1 MKARNKNP
9 GSGKSINNL
18 NSLDITIDGLIDAKM
33 NIRKSKRD
41 IILNIRL
48 RPEQLTELVRQSLNV
63 SRRNDGKEIVLVP
76 DEVER
81 SHDSLQGQ
89 LLTKRESEILKF
101 LAKGMLNKQIAND
114 LGVSVCTVKNHL
126 RSIYNK
132 LCVENRAEAI
142 IRFLND
148 S

>member
-1 MKARNKNP
+1 
-9 GSGKSINNL
+9 
-18 NSLDITIDGLIDAKM
+18 
-33 NIRKSKRD
+33 
-41 IILNIRL
+41 LNIRL
-48 RPEQLTELVRQSLNV
+48 RPEQFTAFVRQSLIA
-63 SRRNDGKEIVLVP
+63 SRRKDGKEIVMFSG
-76 DEVER
+76 EVER
-81 SHDSLQGQ
+81 PHDSLQGQ
-89 LLTKRESEILKF
+89 LLTKRKAEILKF

-148 S
+148 F